1 MTISRRAALSLIA
14 LTLLP
19 TLACKQAAEPAA
31 PTPETAS
38 TAAARTELAP
48 AHRAAGDGPAA
59 LPPGHPPID
68 GSAGVIA
75 APPLGGTTTGGQ
87 LVWTVPD
94 SWTSEPPA
102 NAMRRAQY
110 RVPGPGG
117 DAELVVFYF
126 GPGEG
131 GDPRAN
137 AERWAGQFVQ
147 PIAAANELA
156 FPLLRGPEVSERQP
170 KIGAH
175 APNPIVGARRAGF
188 DAGVC
193 RAHLE
198 SSPACHRQRLRHHEH
213 VLRHARNCLAIERD
227 ARIGPPR
234 SGQDVGSHDIH
245 GGPGGHSA
253 RTLASEL
260 RQSLGLG

>member
-147 PIAAANELA
+147 PDGGDPVAALTTST
-156 FPLLRGPEVSERQP
+156 VT
-170 KIGAH
+170 
-175 APNPIVGARRAGF
+175 VGAIEILRVETSGTYQAGAMMGMGGEVTELPDYALLGAVATAPDANWFFKFTGPKATIDAERAHF
-188 DAGVC
+188 DA
-193 RAHLE
+193 L
-198 SSPACHRQRLRHHEH
+198 
-213 VLRHARNCLAIERD
+213 
-227 ARIGPPR
+227 
-234 SGQDVGSHDIH
+234 
-245 GGPGGHSA
+245 
-253 RTLASEL
+253 LASL
-260 RQSLGLG
+260 RVEG